1 MNSAEQKDQLT
12 TQLILA
18 NSLTEDK
25 GLEKGKKYLFSLQSS
40 KEGIIRI
47 ITTNDIEVY
56 YSNIHDFLISWNNIT
71 SLGWANDK
79 ETFAQMLQELQEKLS
94 M

>member
-1 MNSAEQKDQLT
+1 MQESMT

-25 GLEKGKKYLFSLQSS
+25 GLEKGKKYLFSLQASP
-40 KEGIIRI
+40 EGVLRI
-47 ITTNDIEVY
+47 VTINDIELY
-56 YSNIHDFLISWNNIT
+56 YPGIHDFLVSWNSIT

-79 ETFAQMLQELQEKLS
+79 ETFAAMLQELKEKLA
-94 M
+94 ME

>member
-1 MNSAEQKDQLT
+1 MSDKAQDLT

-25 GLEKGKKYLFSLQSS
+25 GLVKGTKYLFSLQAS

-47 ITTNDIEVY
+47 VTTSDIEIY
-56 YSNIHDFLISWNNIT
+56 YSSIHDFLISWNSIT
-71 SLGWANDK
+71 SLGWAEDK
-79 ETFAQMLQELQEKLS
+79 ETFSKMLKDLQEQLQY
-94 M
+94 